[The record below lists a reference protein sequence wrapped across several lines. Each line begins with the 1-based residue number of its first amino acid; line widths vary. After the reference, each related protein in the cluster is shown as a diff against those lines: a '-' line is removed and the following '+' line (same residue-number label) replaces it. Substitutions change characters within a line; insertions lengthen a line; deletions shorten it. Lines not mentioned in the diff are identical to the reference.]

1 MFDAR
6 RLLLLR
12 EKKNTE
18 QGFVDR
24 ECYPDPFRTVSFLTE
39 CLQDS
44 VPEQEQEQERGLWLY
59 FTVQLRGS
67 TAAAAVQLHRL
78 LSLSFAKELPGHGLV
93 LHVYVFFSLK

>member
-1 MFDAR
+1 MFDTR
-6 RLLLLR
+6 CLLLLR

-24 ECYPDPFRTVSFLTE
+24 EYYPDPFRIVSFLTA

-44 VPEQEQEQERGLWLY
+44 VPEQEQERGLWLY